1 MAEKTDKPNYY
12 AIIPASVRYD
22 KTLPGRAILLYGE
35 ITALCNQ
42 TGQCWANDDYFEGLY
57 DVSRST
63 IQSWL
68 SKLEKGH
75 HIARKVIYKEGTK
88 EIKKR
93 YIIIVSEA
101 ATSTEKQ
108 DKGMPEN
115 KTTYSRN
122 SGKPMPEN
130 QVSPMPENRTDNI
143 TSINTTVNNTN
154 NKKHSAAN
162 VTPLAQ
168 LKKDFEE
175 IWKEYPNK
183 QDKGHAFN
191 HYKAWRKKS
200 VNHNNA
206 YLFERLRLYKKH
218 LAANP
223 WKLLMNGST
232 WFNGRFTDNYQLT
245 SSGNSSDNTA
255 PTQKDYG
262 GGTPW

>member
-88 EIKKR
+88 EIEKR
-93 YIIIVSEA
+93 YISIVSEKV
-101 ATSTEKQ
+101 TSTEKQ

-115 KTTYSRN
+115 KTTYARK
-122 SGKPMPEN
+122 SGKPIPKKR
-130 QVSPMPENRTDNI
+130 VSPIPENRTDNI
-143 TSINTTVNNTN
+143 TSINTTVNTTSNRKN
-154 NKKHSAAN
+154 SAA
-162 VTPLAQ
+162 VAAPSSIES
-168 LKKDFEE
+168 DFEE
-175 IWKEYPNK
+175 IWSAYPSKKGKK
-183 QDKGHAFN
+183 QAFN

-200 VNHNNA
+200 AKHSND
-206 YLFERLRLYKKH
+206 YLFSQLKLYKQYIAKNKAWYH
-218 LAANP
+218 P
-223 WKLLMNGST
+223 MDGSK
-232 WFNGRFTDNYQLT
+232 WFNGRFDDEYQAST
-245 SSGNSSDNTA
+245 E
-255 PTQKDYG
+255 QKHEGREYWTG
-262 GGTPW
+262 G